1 MKEQGSGVIVVMGLD
16 QFFIG
21 KCNLFVYGV
30 SKGVLVFMV
39 KIIVFDY
46 VFYNICVNVVCLGI
60 IEILLFYN
68 VIDNYVVCFGVDKNE
83 VVVEEVVVQFIGC
96 LGQFEDVVELIYF
109 LCSNKVLFIMGSL
122 YVVDGG
128 YIV

>member
-1 MKEQGSGVIVVMGLD
+1 MIEDIDEVLFDKVLNLNVKGVYGVIKFCLLIMKEQGSGVIVVMGLD

-60 IEILLFYN
+60 IEIFLFYN

-83 VVVEEVVVQFIGC
+83 VVVEEVVV
-96 LGQFEDVVELIYF
+96 
-109 LCSNKVLFIMGSL
+109 
-122 YVVDGG
+122 
-128 YIV
+128 